1 MLDMLL
7 KDANGKQ
14 IVLNQN
20 PLTKEITITVIDK
33 KTQKQK
39 IYKDKRLVAR
49 LFEQCLQEG
58 KDMWK
63 YMLWYDGGFLRD
75 SADLGYTFESEEEAE
90 DEAEIAME
98 DYMDK
103 WESDDCDDIDKDL
116 FEVRITEV

>member
-39 IYKDKRLVAR
+39 IYKDKHLVTR
-49 LFEQCLQEG
+49 LFEQCL
-58 KDMWK
+58 
-63 YMLWYDGGFLRD
+63 
-75 SADLGYTFESEEEAE
+75 
-90 DEAEIAME
+90 
-98 DYMDK
+98 
-103 WESDDCDDIDKDL
+103 
-116 FEVRITEV
+116 

>member
-1 MLDMLL
+1 
-7 KDANGKQ
+7 
-14 IVLNQN
+14 
-20 PLTKEITITVIDK
+20 
-33 KTQKQK
+33 
-39 IYKDKRLVAR
+39 
-49 LFEQCLQEG
+49 
-58 KDMWK
+58 MWK

-75 SADLGYTFESEEEAE
+75 STDLGYTFESEEEAE

>member
-49 LFEQCLQEG
+49 LFEQCL
-58 KDMWK
+58 
-63 YMLWYDGGFLRD
+63 
-75 SADLGYTFESEEEAE
+75 
-90 DEAEIAME
+90 
-98 DYMDK
+98 
-103 WESDDCDDIDKDL
+103 
-116 FEVRITEV
+116 